1 MRCRPLIMAAATAG
15 IAGAGFLWSGL
26 ARADL
31 AEQCLYAQSLD
42 SITICEQAVEQ
53 NPGDLVLRRALAG
66 AFVET
71 GDFASAIEVYEAIAA
86 EHPDDVQALKDL
98 SGSLGFIRRYAEAA
112 EILERLAELDP
123 RNVETHRAMAI
134 VYRHLQRPDRVLTA
148 TRAAA
153 ELGDEVAMFDMFV
166 FFRDG
171 LGTRVDA
178 VEAISWAERAAEAG
192 HMRAARTLVKIFLE
206 GELGQDVDENRAIR
220 WARRLRELRQVN

>member
-1 MRCRPLIMAAATAG
+1 MRFTTAFVAVAAVGIIGTAE
-15 IAGAGFLWSGL
+15 
-26 ARADL
+26 ADVV
-31 AEQCLYAQSLD
+31 EQCLYAQSPD
-42 SITICEQAVEQ
+42 RITVCEQAIEQ
-53 NPGDLVLRRALAG
+53 DPGNLVLRRALAG

-86 EHPDDVQALKDL
+86 DRPDDPQALKDL

-112 EILERLAELDP
+112 VILERLSKLEP

-134 VYRHLQRPDRVLTA
+134 VYRHLERPDRVLIA

-171 LGTRVDA
+171 RGTGVDTAEA
-178 VEAISWAERAAEAG
+178 VSWAERAAEAG
-192 HMRAARTLVKIFLE
+192 HIRAAMMLVNIFLE
-206 GELGQDVDENRAIR
+206 GDLGQDVDETRAIR
-220 WARRLRELRQVN
+220 WARRLRELREEH